1 MLDPEDEANDEIRNA
16 FQEYIESDDYKD
28 NMELHKVFDDP
39 QGALWCAFIAGWE
52 ARKEKETHTTSYTC
66 KCGFVVAVGETECMN
81 CKKPR

>member
-1 MLDPEDEANDEIRNA
+1 MNKITYPKPDFSKLNFRGYETNDDIRNA

-52 ARKEKETHTTSYTC
+52 ARKEKETH
-66 KCGFVVAVGETECMN
+66 E
-81 CKKPR
+81 